1 MFSDPHMEI
10 ADSPKGQMPGD
21 SRVEESDHWAG
32 IRADDAKKGE
42 KIHGIG
48 KNLTGDSMYLPGN
61 CKSRNIVIELDRQPD
76 IRLLKF

>member
-48 KNLTGDSMYLPGN
+48 KNLTGDSM
-61 CKSRNIVIELDRQPD
+61 
-76 IRLLKF
+76 